1 LLTETFPF
9 EHEKRFALPLKAF
22 GVSPERASVRLTD
35 DRLQVRFGLFR
46 VDTPLSNI
54 KGVTVTGPFKFYK
67 AVGPRLSLADRGAT
81 FGSTAAGGVCIQ
93 FKEPVK
99 AMPPI
104 SSPGLTVT
112 VADREGLAEALRRR
126 TDAS

>member
-1 LLTETFPF
+1 LLTEEFPF
-9 EHEKRFALPLKAF
+9 EHDKRFTLPLKVF
-22 GVSPERASVRLTD
+22 GVSPERASVRITD
-35 DRLQVRFGLFR
+35 DRLQVRFGLFT

-54 KGVTVTGPFKFYK
+54 KGVTVMGPFKAYK

-81 FGSTAAGGVCIQ
+81 YGTSPAGGVCIQ

-112 VADREGLAEALRRR
+112 VADREGFAEALRRR